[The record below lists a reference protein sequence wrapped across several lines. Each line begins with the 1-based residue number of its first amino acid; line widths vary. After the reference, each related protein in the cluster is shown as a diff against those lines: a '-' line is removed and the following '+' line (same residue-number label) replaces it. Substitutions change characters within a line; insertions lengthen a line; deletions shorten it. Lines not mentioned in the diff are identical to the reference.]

1 MSWFEDLHINLFGG
15 KTGRQINA
23 VGGALWAVLA
33 LTGIVVWWQ
42 GIGNWKRGLLVRLK
56 SGWKRFNW
64 DLHSSF
70 GFWTMLLTLMWGVTG
85 IFAAI
90 PDPFRNAVEYLE
102 PLQRIEYPA
111 APNGGQRGGGVPQSQ
126 DRNSTETGSS
136 QIAPNPSGRR
146 GGRGRRPQFK
156 TRVGDQILRG
166 AYALHFGNFAGTKLK
181 IAWTILGLIP
191 GLLFLTGFLMW
202 FNRKIRS

>member
-1 MSWFEDLHINLFGG
+1 M
-15 KTGRQINA
+15 
-23 VGGALWAVLA
+23 
-33 LTGIVVWWQ
+33 
-42 GIGNWKRGLLVRLK
+42 RLK

-70 GFWTMLLTLMWGVTG
+70 GFWTLLLTLMWGVTG

-111 APNGGQRGGGVPQSQ
+111 PPGGPRGGGIAQSQ
-126 DRNSTETGSS
+126 DRNSNAQG
-136 QIAPNPSGRR
+136 QRGRR

-156 TRVGDQILRG
+156 TRVGDQILKG
-166 AYALHFGNFAGTKLK
+166 AYALHFGNFAGTKVK
-181 IAWTILGLIP
+181 IAWVILGLVP

-202 FNRKIRS
+202 FNRKIRG